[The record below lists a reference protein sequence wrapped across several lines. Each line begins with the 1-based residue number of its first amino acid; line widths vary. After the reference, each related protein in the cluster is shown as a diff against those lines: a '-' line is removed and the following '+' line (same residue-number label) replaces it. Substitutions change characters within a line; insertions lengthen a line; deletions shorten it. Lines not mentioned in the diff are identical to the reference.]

1 MRRAGLEE
9 RRDLK
14 GSGKLKNVESLKK
27 TES

>member
-9 RRDLK
+9 CRELK

-27 TES
+27 TKS